1 MPLERSDQEPSEPHQ
16 GSSMPRITGVI
27 SLAASHSHTHEL
39 RLDRPETSWNVSHS
53 HTHNFRLDRPET
65 SWNVVGQVEEE
76 TNTIPRKRTSGPRV
90 LKNRSDRKYER
101 KLNAS
106 SKVSEFNVLL
116 PVAIN
121 QVPTSLNVLPA
132 CSDQPQVTTDLPSE
146 QPIVH
151 VLDTAQ
157 PSGYPSFVR
166 IVESPSTEN
175 TSAAIQ
181 TVQPSQQES
190 SMPLV
195 PVINRADLS
204 QLPACTRSLPMQ
216 PLIAVINTSANFVH
230 MVPSHGSL
238 TESAA
243 NVQPSHSSQQ
253 QNSHS
258 LSPVINSA
266 SSNQLLPSTKS
277 APEQL
282 FALVDATQ
290 AMGIPNFVEVVPP
303 PCKSK
308 PPEKQLNQTPE
319 QLSSIHQQHAINL
332 PVSNSNIATMPQD
345 TARSLDVGKRRGAK
359 APLLQACIIEP
370 PVQAAA
376 GVHTSNQ
383 QLTTRRIRRANG
395 LLTGNT
401 MHEVSIPNSKEKSH
415 LLAAPQNAEVS
426 VAQRFKKYPTQVWMR
441 TGPNPLS
448 STRLGMHCNGSAHCT
463 HKQSTAQRQPSEA
476 SISATCM
483 HNEKEAHTCTH
494 HSWDRIIVSS
504 DVVSTLTLE
513 EIRRGIETFLVSTT
527 SSQMVFNDQ
536 ALRLHWDGKDLGSF
550 RYKDATTSTP
560 LTIVEEIIISSS
572 DDEQT
577 EETFKTATQLTPVG
591 TPRSATGVSPETTE
605 TSKSAT
611 HDTRVT
617 VVGSGKS
624 VCKDIKDPF
633 EPYVIMAECV
643 SSDSED
649 SAGSDDEIS
658 AKSSDDDPTYSPDE
672 EEISSED
679 NPSLTGDSDSDGSF
693 MQDNSPA
700 TENEKNSDSNALL
713 TKDRLLMPP
722 TQNNTSKPLGKNVKK
737 GCKKQLVGSCG
748 ISATKKRKLRI
759 RRSCT
764 NTRKQERW
772 DGGADSTESEIE
784 ISKSYSARHRKSVK
798 KSSQARQL
806 QSCSAITLKKL
817 PRHMARMISEVSV
830 PADIICPPCSVEL
843 FPVKENLL
851 FDGKVNLSVI
861 PEEELLAADN
871 VVDNSDDSWACV
883 ANALHFMPG
892 LDTSFP

>member
-1 MPLERSDQEPSEPHQ
+1 MPLERSYQEPSEPHQ

-39 RLDRPETSWNVSHS
+39 RLDRPE
-53 HTHNFRLDRPET
+53 F
-65 SWNVVGQVEEE
+65 SWNVVGQLEEE
-76 TNTIPRKRTSGPRV
+76 TNKIPLKRTSGPRV

-101 KLNAS
+101 KLNAG
-106 SKVSEFNVLL
+106 SKVSATMAEFNVLL

-121 QVPTSLNVLPA
+121 QVPASLNVLPA
-132 CSDQPQVTTDLPSE
+132 CFNQLQTSTDSLSE
-146 QPIVH
+146 QPLVT

-157 PSGYPSFVR
+157 PSGYPNFVR
-166 IVESPSTEN
+166 IVESPSTES
-175 TSAAIQ
+175 TSAAVQ

-195 PVINRADLS
+195 PVINRAHLS
-204 QLPACTRSLPMQ
+204 QLPACAKSLPTE
-216 PLIAVINTSANFVH
+216 PLIAVINSSANFVH
-230 MVPSHGSL
+230 VVPSHGSFV
-238 TESAA
+238 ESAA

-258 LSPVINSA
+258 LPPVINSA
-266 SSNQLLPSTKS
+266 SSNQLLPSTTS

-308 PPEKQLNQTPE
+308 PPEKQLSQTPE
-319 QLSSIHQQHAINL
+319 QLSSIHQQRLINL

-345 TARSLDVGKRRGAK
+345 TARSLDVGKQRGTK

-383 QLTTRRIRRANG
+383 QRTAQRIRRANR
-395 LLTGNT
+395 LPTGNT

-415 LLAAPQNAEVS
+415 LLAAPQNADVS

-441 TGPNPLS
+441 TEPNPLS
-448 STRLGMHCNGSAHCT
+448 STRLGMHCNGSVHCT

-483 HNEKEAHTCTH
+483 HNEKETHTCTH

-536 ALRLHWDGKDLGSF
+536 TLRLHWDGKDLGSF
-550 RYKDATTSTP
+550 RYKNATTSTP
-560 LTIVEEIIISSS
+560 LTIAEEIIISSS

-591 TPRSATGVSPETTE
+591 TPRSATCVSPVTTE
-605 TSKSAT
+605 TSKRAT

-624 VCKDIKDPF
+624 VREDIKDPF
-633 EPYVIMAECV
+633 EPCVIMAECI

-649 SAGSDDEIS
+649 SAGSDDLSDGEIS
-658 AKSSDDDPTYSPDE
+658 TKSSDDDPTYSPDE

-679 NPSLTGDSDSDGSF
+679 NPALTGDSDSDGSF
-693 MQDNSPA
+693 MQDDSPA

-713 TKDRLLMPP
+713 TKDRSLMPP
-722 TQNNTSKPLGKNVKK
+722 TQNNTSKLLGKNVKK
-737 GCKKQLVGSCG
+737 GCKKQLGGSCG
-748 ISATKKRKLRI
+748 ISATKKRKLRN

-764 NTRKQERW
+764 NVRKQDRW
-772 DGGADSTESEIE
+772 DGGADSAESEIE
-784 ISKSYSARHRKSVK
+784 ISDKSYSAKHRKSVK

-806 QSCSAITLKKL
+806 QSCSAITLKTL
-817 PRHMARMISEVSV
+817 PRHMVRMISEVSV

-871 VVDNSDDSWACV
+871 VVNSSDDSWACV